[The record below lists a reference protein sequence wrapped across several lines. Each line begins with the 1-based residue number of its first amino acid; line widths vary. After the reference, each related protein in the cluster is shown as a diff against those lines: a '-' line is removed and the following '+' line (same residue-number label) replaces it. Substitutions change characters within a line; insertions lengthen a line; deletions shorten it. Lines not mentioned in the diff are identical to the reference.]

1 MKQYLSPILTSSP
14 PRKLFF
20 LWVITTTK
28 LMFFCLN
35 LSSEKASEQR
45 LFNDATLTLFIA
57 PLSIEN
63 NPPEAESAKVSF

>member
-1 MKQYLSPILTSSP
+1 
-14 PRKLFF
+14 
-20 LWVITTTK
+20 
-28 LMFFCLN
+28 MFFCLN

-45 LFNDATLTLFIA
+45 LFNDATMTLFIA